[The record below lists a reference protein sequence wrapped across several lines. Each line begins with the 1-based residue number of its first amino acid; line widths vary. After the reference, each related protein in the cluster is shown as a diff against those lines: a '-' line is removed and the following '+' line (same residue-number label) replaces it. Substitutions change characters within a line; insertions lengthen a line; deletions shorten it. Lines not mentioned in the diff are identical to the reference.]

1 VRILR
6 LAACDLGLT
15 GGGVLGDIGR
25 PEIVSTIGGARLERI
40 LGLVGG
46 SVVRSIADAGR
57 GGPSTPAEAARGGAN
72 PFNGGGGALEAL
84 RPGEAV

>member
-1 VRILR
+1 VRIFR
-6 LAACDLGLT
+6 LAACDLGLV
-15 GGGVLGDIGR
+15 GGVIDR
-25 PEIVSTIGGARLERI
+25 PEIDSANGGARLERI

-57 GGPSTPAEAARGGAN
+57 GGPSTPAEAARGDAS
-72 PFNGGGGALEAL
+72 PFGGGGGALEEL